1 MIMTKGI
8 ITQLPAEGDN
18 IFKVEIPLMEDN
30 TTNEAIFNA
39 ILCDSPGSYNGY
51 EVGDTVIVHF
61 QDHELNE
68 AIILGK
74 LFTEIPEE
82 DKAFILANRLK
93 VTNSVELPPNTRID
107 GYKLG
112 DVAEAIINVNN
123 VISNNGVDL
132 NDFKDFVKYVPT
144 EREGEDDYLAD
155 KIQVMSGDEYDSLF
169 LSPDLDT
176 DEFNN
181 TLYFLTSPS
190 SISPEVAF
198 DIIDGD

>member
-8 ITQLPAEGDN
+8 ITQLPPEGSN

-51 EVGDTVIVHF
+51 EVGDIVIVHF
-61 QDHELNE
+61 QDHEMNE

-74 LFTEIPEE
+74 LYTEIPKT
-82 DKAFILANRLK
+82 DRAYLLANSIK
-93 VTNSVELPPNTRID
+93 ITNTAELPSDTRINS
-107 GYKLG
+107 YKLG
-112 DVAEAIINVNN
+112 DVVEAILNVSN
-123 VISNNGVDL
+123 VIGNNGVDL
-132 NDFKDFVKYVPT
+132 STLKDFVKYIPT
-144 EREGEDDYLAD
+144 DREEDYFAD
-155 KIQVMSGDEYDSLF
+155 RIQTVSGDEYDNIYTN
-169 LSPDLDT
+169 PDTDP

-190 SISPEVAF
+190 NISTRSRLFSVSSE
-198 DIIDGD
+198 G

>member
-51 EVGDTVIVHF
+51 EVGDVVIVHF

-74 LFTEIPEE
+74 LYTHIPDEE
-82 DKAFILANRLK
+82 KAYILANSLK
-93 VTNSVELPPNTRID
+93 VTNSVELPADTRIND
-107 GYKLG
+107 FKLG

-123 VISNNGVDL
+123 VISNNGIDMNEL
-132 NDFKDFVKYVPT
+132 RDFVKYVPT
-144 EREGEDDYLAD
+144 ERTGEDYLAD
-155 KIQVMSGDEYDSLF
+155 KIRTMSGEEYTNLLNSA
-169 LSPDLDT
+169 DT
-176 DEFNN
+176 DMEEVTN
-181 TLYFLTSPS
+181 TLYFLTSPAEINTVGS
-190 SISPEVAF
+190 RSV
-198 DIIDGD
+198 DGD